1 MQFQFACLYAKTDLI
16 YDDWKFDNY
25 RLSCFRKQ
33 VGDHPVYD
41 FWLTMMATINKDREF
56 FGSSRRLPNQK
67 VAQCFL
73 FAIRNGYLQLVEY
86 IWNQITDR
94 DREAIGLIEWRN
106 MCYRAR
112 DGDAISFL
120 CHNLC
125 RMNALGTCRIAWAA
139 FFDAFQHLVH
149 DEKGKNDNLEKN
161 QYRRKFEFLLK
172 HTCPTLRSRLVK
184 HEHFRLLCDAFRY
197 NEQEIFSLLHMYMSP
212 ADIAS
217 AREHIDRIFDRN
229 KTKSGDRLRRTLM
242 RRQQTVQ

>member
-1 MQFQFACLYAKTDLI
+1 MMIGSLI
-16 YDDWKFDNY
+16 TIDCHASGRKIGH
-25 RLSCFRKQ
+25 RLHKYYFRKQ

-149 DEKGKNDNLEKN
+149 VSFNRMQNAKCK
-161 QYRRKFEFLLK
+161 
-172 HTCPTLRSRLVK
+172 
-184 HEHFRLLCDAFRY
+184 
-197 NEQEIFSLLHMYMSP
+197 
-212 ADIAS
+212 
-217 AREHIDRIFDRN
+217 
-229 KTKSGDRLRRTLM
+229 
-242 RRQQTVQ
+242 